1 MNEDVFFDVD
11 RLNILNKYSIEFG
24 IFQEDGQKVVE
35 VDVLNTDETTTKVEM
50 TIGEIMYFTEYG
62 TIMIPGKYILEKSLN
77 YINTYID
84 VVLDDITTKILVD
97 NISDNEIENIFKE
110 FILKFENYV
119 KSLFISYIKSNN
131 IINNIL
137 GNNQQQKYVYD
148 LRKLS
153 KYIKCKL
160 VKSE

>member
-84 VVLDDITTKILVD
+84 VVLDDITTKILID
-97 NISDNEIENIFKE
+97 DISDNEIENIFKK

-160 VKSE
+160 IKSE

>member
-35 VDVLNTDETTTKVEM
+35 VDVLNTDETATKVEM

-84 VVLDDITTKILVD
+84 VILDDITTKILVD
-97 NISDNEIENIFKE
+97 NISENEIENIFKE